1 MALKPP
7 RKQRNHQ
14 TDHHQHTHTLS
25 LSLSLSL
32 QVLPM
37 EEDVDPPVGCAKK
50 KPRRD
55 VDLQTETALFQT
67 VLMCNALAM
76 QEERSYKKMM
86 MALPPLWQVQ
96 ISVGRAYGWNL
107 DTYRLILVLVSKN

>member
-1 MALKPP
+1 MALKAS

-14 TDHHQHTHTLS
+14 TDHQQHTHTHTHTLS
-25 LSLSLSL
+25 LSLPLSL

-50 KPRRD
+50 KTRRN

-67 VLMCNALAM
+67 VL
-76 QEERSYKKMM
+76 
-86 MALPPLWQVQ
+86 
-96 ISVGRAYGWNL
+96 
-107 DTYRLILVLVSKN
+107 